1 MAENIKLFRQGGMNT
16 DDSIEFIGQED
27 FVEAYNARVMGTSE
41 GEEGL
46 ATNPESNALIAGTR
60 PAGLNKAIGAAGF
73 ELTRNAYAF
82 VYNSQQK
89 NLIVK
94 LAYDTNTQT
103 NIFENLTNSASV
115 NILPLNTE

>member
-16 DDSIEFIGQED
+16 DDAVEFIGQTD

-60 PAGLNKAIGAAGF
+60 PAGLNKAIINC
-73 ELTRNAYAF
+73 RSNAFYYTF
-82 VYNSQQK
+82 
-89 NLIVK
+89 
-94 LAYDTNTQT
+94 
-103 NIFENLTNSASV
+103 IFQL
-115 NILPLNTE
+115 